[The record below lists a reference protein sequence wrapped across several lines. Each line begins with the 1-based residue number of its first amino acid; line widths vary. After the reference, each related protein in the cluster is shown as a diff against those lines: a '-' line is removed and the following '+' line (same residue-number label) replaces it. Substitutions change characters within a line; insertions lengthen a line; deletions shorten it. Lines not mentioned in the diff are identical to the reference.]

1 MPAEPENGTIRA
13 FVAVELPEGVLA
25 HLESVQRGLKKALGS
40 AESAIRWV
48 RPEGIHLT
56 LQFLGNVPRAQVPA
70 VEQALRGACAGARPT
85 QVGTA
90 GVGAFPNPNR
100 PRVVWI
106 GLEGGL
112 QPLFDVERAIGLALT
127 PLGYKPDKPFNPHL
141 TIGRVREHVRS
152 DEVAAIARVLADAA
166 RRPPRSISFPVGSIS
181 LMQSTLQP
189 GGSVYARLAEVE
201 FE

>member
-1 MPAEPENGTIRA
+1 MPADPENGTIRT
-13 FVAVELPEGVLA
+13 FVAVELPEDVLT
-25 HLESVQRGLKKALGS
+25 HLESVQRGLRKAIGS
-40 AESAIRWV
+40 AESAVRWV
-48 RPEGIHLT
+48 SPEAIHLT

-70 VEQALRGACAGARPT
+70 VEQALRDACAGARPT

-112 QPLFDVERAIGLALT
+112 QPLFDVERAIGRALT

-141 TIGRVREHVRS
+141 TLGRVREHVRP

-166 RRPPRSISFPVGSIS
+166 KRPPRQISFRVGAVS

-189 GGSVYARLAEVE
+189 GGSVYTQLAEFK

>member
-25 HLESVQRGLKKALGS
+25 HLESVQRGLRKGLGS
-40 AESAIRWV
+40 AESAVRWV

-56 LQFLGNVPRAQVPA
+56 LQFLGNVPRTQVPA
-70 VEQALRGACAGARPT
+70 IEQALRDACAGARPA

-106 GLEGGL
+106 GLDGGL
-112 QPLFDVERAIGLALT
+112 QPLFDVERAIGRALT

-141 TIGRVREHVRS
+141 TLGRVREHLHP

-166 RRPPRSISFPVGSIS
+166 KRPPRPVSFTASSIS

-189 GGSVYARLAEVE
+189 GGSVYTQLAEFK